1 MRYTVRDGVRKLQFD
16 GELLAHSSSREPGRP
31 RWVEFSL
38 YRTLKGTYVIYR
50 VGQSAIFHAR
60 DCQTVTR
67 NRLSAVDGAE
77 LAREFVPCK
86 TCRPARL
93 DMDGVYPETPRY
105 YAQTSETAKGIISSL
120 TRFDDNGTA
129 YLTNVARDLLALA
142 AEGDERIADAFYVE
156 EIE

>member
-1 MRYTVRDGVRKLQFD
+1 MRHTVKDGVRKLQFD

-38 YRTLKGTYVIYR
+38 YRTVKGTYVIYR
-50 VGQSAIFHAR
+50 VGQSAIYHSK
-60 DCQTVTR
+60 DCATVTR
-67 NRLSAVDGAE
+67 NRLSVVDGAE
-77 LAREFVPCK
+77 LPRDFIPCK
-86 TCRPARL
+86 LCRPARL
-93 DMDGVYPETPRY
+93 DMDGVYPETARH

-120 TRFDDNGTA
+120 TRFDDNQTA

-142 AEGDERIADAFYVE
+142 AEKDDRIADAFFVE

>member
-1 MRYTVRDGVRKLQFD
+1 MRYTVQDGVRKLQFD
-16 GELLAHSSSREPGRP
+16 GELLAESSSREPGRP

-38 YRTLKGTYVIYR
+38 YRTLKGTFVIYR
-50 VGQSAIFHAR
+50 VGRSAIFHDK
-60 DCQTVTR
+60 DCQTVAR
-67 NRLSAVDGAE
+67 NRLSVADGAE
-77 LAREFVPCK
+77 LPRDFVPCK
-86 TCRPARL
+86 SCRPTRL
-93 DMDGVYPETPRY
+93 DMEGVYPETARH

-142 AEGDERIADAFYVE
+142 AVKDDQIADAFYIE